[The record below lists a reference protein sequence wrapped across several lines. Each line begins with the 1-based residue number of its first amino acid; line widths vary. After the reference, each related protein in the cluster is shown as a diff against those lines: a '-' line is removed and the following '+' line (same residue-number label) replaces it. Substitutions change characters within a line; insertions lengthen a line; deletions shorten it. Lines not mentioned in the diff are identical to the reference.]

1 MIANHF
7 TVQDVEMYLIIYPN
21 GANDALRG
29 KVFLLLANV
38 SSKQVFLSCKFEIG
52 DQEAVLDTR
61 TLEISFFGIMNKE
74 DIYSCR
80 KVCPQ

>member
-21 GANDALRG
+21 GANDALCG
-29 KVFLLLANV
+29 KV